1 MQASE
6 FTARLNRLTAA
17 EFTTIAAALR
27 AEHDTADSEVTWWR
41 ATLAVTASLR
51 RQRRTREAGMAAHHA
66 SAAVIDAARGCG
78 VFDADRDTAIA
89 VARAASDVAR
99 AMVAGHVPGLPV
111 LAADVLASP
120 FQRVALTAA

>member
-6 FTARLNRLTAA
+6 FTARLNRLTAE
-17 EFTTIAAALR
+17 EFTTIVAALR
-27 AEHDTADSEVTWWR
+27 AEHQTADSEVAWWR
-41 ATLAVTASLR
+41 ATLAVNATLR
-51 RQRRTREAGMAAHHA
+51 RQRRTREAGLAAHHA
-66 SAAVIDAARGCG
+66 STAVIEAARGCG
-78 VFDADRDTAIA
+78 VLENDRDSAIA

-120 FQRVALTAA
+120 FQRVALVAA

>member
-6 FTARLNRLTAA
+6 FTARLNRLTAE
-17 EFTTIAAALR
+17 EFTTIVAALR
-27 AEHDTADSEVTWWR
+27 AEHETADSEVAWWR
-41 ATLAVTASLR
+41 ATLAVNATLR
-51 RQRRTREAGMAAHHA
+51 RQRRTREAGLAAHHA
-66 SAAVIDAARGCG
+66 STAVIEAARCCG
-78 VFDADRDTAIA
+78 VLENDRDTAIA

-120 FQRVALTAA
+120 FQRVALVAA